1 MDYARPLSAS
11 EWEWGGSERERESYL
26 AFNRN
31 IKYANLRTMDFP
43 GSHLVTHKQLMPAI
57 SPTKHTLQAAR
68 VEQGLRVKINGSNR
82 IRLAVGVKEA
92 ETESG

>member
-1 MDYARPLSAS
+1 MLALCLLQSGS
-11 EWEWGGSERERESYL
+11 ERQWGGSEREI
-26 AFNRN
+26 FNRN

-82 IRLAVGVKEA
+82 IRLAVGVEEA